1 MFCHQCVD
9 FMEESFR
16 IPHTFIC
23 ACISHI
29 NHFNV
34 RNGMKLLHGLGYSK
48 VLPFL
53 LLSEADINFKLY
65 KE

>member
-1 MFCHQCVD
+1 MCRFYGRK
-9 FMEESFR
+9 FSYPPY
-16 IPHTFIC
+16 IYC

-34 RNGMKLLHGLGYSK
+34 RNGMKLLHGLGYWK

>member
-1 MFCHQCVD
+1 
-9 FMEESFR
+9 
-16 IPHTFIC
+16 
-23 ACISHI
+23 
-29 NHFNV
+29 
-34 RNGMKLLHGLGYSK
+34 MKLLHGLGYSK